1 MYPVCVLALLQQ
13 HHTRIQTRTF
23 LLSPL
28 KIHSL
33 YMVMIQINVHDAY
46 AKERL
51 VFMPIILYSTISTI
65 QTITLMIEYIPDTI

>member
-33 YMVMIQINVHDAY
+33 YMVMIQIHFHGAY
-46 AKERL
+46 ESELL
-51 VFMPIILYSTISTI
+51 VVMPIILYSTISTI
-65 QTITLMIEYIPDTI
+65 QTITLMIRVYP